1 MTGGKNLVCLL
12 AVVLL
17 AVAGDRGAEA
27 RKVGKESVVYYELRR
42 GEFSMVLTNWGA
54 TILSVRLPDK
64 NGDSCFFLVHQFPF
78 DRLLI
83 SVRFFLMAAG
93 KIDDVVLGYKSI
105 GSYVVSLNS
114 LYIYIYIYMFD
125 SFLNYYRY

>member
-17 AVAGDRGAEA
+17 AVAGNRGTEA
-27 RKVGKESVVYYELRR
+27 RKVGKKSVAYYELRR

-54 TILSVRLPDK
+54 TILSIRLPDK
-64 NGDSCFFLVHQFPF
+64 KGDSCFFPVLQFPF

-83 SVRFFLMAAG
+83 SVRFWMAAG
-93 KIDDVVLGYKSI
+93 KIDDVVLGYKNMD
-105 GSYVVSLNS
+105 LTW
-114 LYIYIYIYMFD
+114 
-125 SFLNYYRY
+125 